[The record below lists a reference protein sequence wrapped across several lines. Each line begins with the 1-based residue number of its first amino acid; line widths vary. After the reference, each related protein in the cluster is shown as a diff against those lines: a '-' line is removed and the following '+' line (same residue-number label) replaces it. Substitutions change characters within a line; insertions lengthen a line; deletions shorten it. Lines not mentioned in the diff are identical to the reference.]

1 MSEELFQTSLDAID
15 RAQARTLRLM
25 CRGLLLE
32 NRASIAEIRALKAR
46 IEELERNL
54 EVMESN
60 FERRGVLLLA
70 AHELLK
76 RIDNS
81 NYRDALSMTAF
92 YDGTDCDGGC
102 LIEDIETELEVEE

>member
-46 IEELERNL
+46 ITRLE
-54 EVMESN
+54 
-60 FERRGVLLLA
+60 LLA
-70 AHELLK
+70 AERNK
-76 RIDNS
+76 RTPEHKD
-81 NYRDALSMTAF
+81 D
-92 YDGTDCDGGC
+92 
-102 LIEDIETELEVEE
+102 